1 MNTLITP
8 TDVMQLAFSS
18 DELYNTSVITNLDI
32 AAAEERYLHPI
43 VGRALY
49 DKLLKGNYPSL
60 TSDYVAPMVAAWTRY
75 IVEPLLASRC
85 DVCMATGGSSA
96 DNEATTER
104 CRSLRLRART
114 LSRALAEHL
123 NTQASDYPE
132 YNPDTN
138 PLNRCSIDGNIV
150 QIY

>member
-1 MNTLITP
+1 MKTLITP
-8 TDVMQLAFSS
+8 EEVMRLAFST
-18 DELYNTSVITNLDI
+18 DEVYNIAVITDLDI
-32 AAAEERYLHPI
+32 ATTEERYLCPI
-43 VGRALY
+43 VGHELY
-49 DKLLKGNYPSL
+49 DKLLAGNYPSL
-60 TSDYVAPMVAAWTRY
+60 RDDYIAPQVAAWTRY

-85 DVCMATGGSSA
+85 DVCMATSSSSA

-123 NTQASDYPE
+123 NTRATDYPE
-132 YNPDTN
+132 YNPDKN

-150 QIY
+150 QVY